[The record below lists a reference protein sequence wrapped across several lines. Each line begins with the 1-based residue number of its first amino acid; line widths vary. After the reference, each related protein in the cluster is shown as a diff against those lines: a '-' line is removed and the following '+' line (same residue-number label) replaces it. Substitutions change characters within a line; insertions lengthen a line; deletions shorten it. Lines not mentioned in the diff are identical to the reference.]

1 MYYINTNTATEDHKF
16 TDGDESELIPAT
28 DLNAAFFKLF
38 QSELQNVVLNGGLVL
53 NPSDDGQVW
62 KVIEKLGLKSIV
74 SNDATVNIGNYK
86 GGLLIIHNPS
96 DFTLSST
103 IYTNSPV
110 VIIPMWADGSPESFN
125 FVYNGQIL
133 TIKKGQ
139 MIIGWALNLPGVGTV
154 QMAALA
160 IPVFFSG
167 KMELGNVNASSLKT
181 SKFLDAGLVSFEFS
195 NDADPEL
202 GMPEWKAWQ
211 IAENWKLGQVKR
223 VYCSNVNTVRKVP
236 VFYDANSNWKHVSF
250 YKNSYRE
257 FICIGTR
264 TVTEDEISRTYAVLL
279 VDGGSYT
286 ESQTESQT

>member
-1 MYYINTNTATEDHKF
+1 MYYINTDTATEEHKF
-16 TDGDESELIPAT
+16 TDGNESELIPAT
-28 DLNAAFFKLF
+28 DLNAAFFNMI
-38 QSELQNVVLNGGLVL
+38 QSELQNVVLGGGLEL
-53 NPSDDGQVW
+53 DPSDDSQVW

-86 GGLLIIHNPS
+86 GGLLIIHNPRN
-96 DFTLSST
+96 FTLSST

-167 KMELGNVNASSLKT
+167 KMELGNVNAVSLKT
-181 SKFLDAGLVSFEFS
+181 SKFFDAGFVSFEFS
-195 NDADPEL
+195 DDVDPEL
-202 GMPEWKAWQ
+202 GMTEWKAWQ
-211 IAENWKLGQVKR
+211 MAENWEVGQVKR
-223 VYCSNVNTVRKVP
+223 VYCTNVSTVRNVP
-236 VFYDANSNWKHVSF
+236 VYYDADSSWKMVPF
-250 YKNSYRE
+250 YKNCYRE
-257 FICIGTR
+257 FRCVGAR
-264 TVTEDEISRTYAVLL
+264 SVTEDGISRMYAVLL
-279 VDGGSYT
+279 VNGGSYT
-286 ESQTESQT
+286 ESQT

>member
-1 MYYINTNTATEDHKF
+1 MYYINTDTATEEHKF
-16 TDGDESELIPAT
+16 TDGNESELIPAT
-28 DLNAAFFKLF
+28 DLNAAFFNMI
-38 QSELQNVVLNGGLVL
+38 QSELQNVVLGGGLEL
-53 NPSDDGQVW
+53 DPSDDSQVW

-96 DFTLSST
+96 NFTLSST

-125 FVYNGQIL
+125 FVYNNQIL

-167 KMELGNVNASSLKT
+167 KMKLGDVNASSLKT
-181 SKFLDAGLVSFEFS
+181 SKFLDAGFVSFEFS
-195 NDADPEL
+195 DDVDPEL
-202 GMPEWKAWQ
+202 GMTEWKAWQ
-211 IAENWKLGQVKR
+211 IAENWEVGQVKR
-223 VYCSNVNTVRKVP
+223 VYCSNVSTVRNVP
-236 VFYDANSNWKHVSF
+236 VYYDADSSWKMVPF

-257 FICIGTR
+257 FRCVGTR
-264 TVTEDEISRTYAVLL
+264 SVTEDEISRTYAVLL
-279 VDGGSYT
+279 VNGGSYT
-286 ESQTESQT
+286 ESQT

>member
-1 MYYINTNTATEDHKF
+1 MYYINTDTATEEHEF
-16 TDGDESELIPAT
+16 TDGDESQLIPAT
-28 DLNAAFFKLF
+28 DMNADWYNMI
-38 QSELQNVVLNGGLVL
+38 QRELQNVVLKGGLEL
-53 NPSDDGQVW
+53 DPLEDSQVW

-96 DFTLSST
+96 NFTLSST

-125 FVYNGQIL
+125 FVYNNQIL

-167 KMELGNVNASSLKT
+167 KMELGNVNAVSLKT
-181 SKFLDAGLVSFEFS
+181 SKFFDAGFVSFEYS
-195 NDADPEL
+195 DDIDQET
-202 GMPEWKAWQ
+202 GMEEWRAWQ
-211 IAENWKLGQVKR
+211 MAEHWSVGQVKR
-223 VYCSNVNTVRKVP
+223 VYCSNVSTVRNVP
-236 VFYDANSNWKHVSF
+236 VYYDADSSWKTVPF
-250 YKNSYRE
+250 YKNGYRE
-257 FICIGTR
+257 FICVGTR
-264 TVTEDEISRTYAVLL
+264 SVIAGEITRTYAILL
-279 VDGGSYT
+279 VNGGAYT
-286 ESQTESQT
+286 ESQS